1 MTPREV
7 ILRGEELRAAISQF
21 VTQWPQDEKGVR
33 KCPEEGMTQVADFLT
48 EIMKWANSIVLVS
61 RGALFEEGHKDLL
74 QTLLRGATYGLG
86 RGLWHDNNPNFN
98 RLFDEGL
105 SMLRD
110 LPEQTMQGGKVLQR
124 QINVVSGT
132 AFILMWMDPSRAD
145 LVDVADGVKEVF
157 KEFGVVA
164 QRVDDIEHQDV
175 ITELILGRIQSS
187 EFLFADL
194 SGERPNVYYEVGFAH
209 AIGKRPILVRKE
221 GTRLHFDLSVHNVP
235 SYSNVKELKTLL
247 RKRLAAMTGKE
258 LSD

>member
-1 MTPREV
+1 M

-187 EFLFADL
+187 EFLFRTCRA
-194 SGERPNVYYEVGFAH
+194 SGQTYTMRSGLPTRLGSARSSS
-209 AIGKRPILVRKE
+209 GKRGHGCTSIFPFIMCPATV
-221 GTRLHFDLSVHNVP
+221 T
-235 SYSNVKELKTLL
+235 
-247 RKRLAAMTGKE
+247 
-258 LSD
+258 